1 MPTELVI
8 ERDKLESF
16 LPVLGAEVTESG
28 YIRDLE
34 SGEIFTSDDG
44 EKRTIDEIGY
54 LGHGSIEPVED
65 NFSAIVSYLSDRN
78 IREEPSEA

>member
-1 MPTELVI
+1 MSTELVI

-16 LPVLGAEVTESG
+16 LPALGAEVTESG
-28 YIRDLE
+28 HIRDLE
-34 SGEIFTSDDG
+34 SGEILTSDDG
-44 EKRTIDEIGY
+44 EKWTIDEIGY

-78 IREEPSEA
+78 IREEPSES